1 MPDIIVRPTMKFV
14 KAGYFGVLLFVAL
27 VFVICATQGW
37 SFLIPAVLLV
47 LLVWPLERHIKRL
60 TEKMTIMD
68 DKLRRESGLLR
79 KNIETFQLVKI
90 QDVKVSQSFADRFFR
105 VGTISIETAGSG
117 SRFFES
123 KIDHPQAVADIIMQR
138 AQHNWSAAPGPQ
150 ASSQP

>member
-47 LLVWPLERHIKRL
+47 LLIWPLERHIKRL

-90 QDVKVSQSFADRFFR
+90 QDVKVSQSFADRLFR
-105 VGTISIETAGSG
+105 VGTISIETAGPS
-117 SRFFES
+117 SRFLES

-138 AQHNWSAAPGPQ
+138 AQHHWSAAGPQ

>member
-14 KAGYFGVLLFVAL
+14 KAGYFGVLLFISL
-27 VFVICATQGW
+27 VFVICATNGW

-47 LLVWPLERHIKRL
+47 LLVWPLERHIKRM

-79 KNIETFQLVKI
+79 KNIESFQLVKI
-90 QDVKVSQSFADRFFR
+90 QDVKISQSFADRLLR
-105 VGTISIETAGSG
+105 VGTISIETAGTG
-117 SRFFES
+117 SRFLES

-138 AQHNWSAAPGPQ
+138 AQHNLSAAPGSQ
-150 ASSQP
+150 AGQP